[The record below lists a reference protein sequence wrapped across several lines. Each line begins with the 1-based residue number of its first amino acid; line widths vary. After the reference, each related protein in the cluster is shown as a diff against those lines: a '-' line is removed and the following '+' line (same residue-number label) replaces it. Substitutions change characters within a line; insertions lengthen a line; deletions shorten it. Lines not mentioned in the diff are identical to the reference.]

1 MRACQP
7 RDRRLATWT
16 SSRARGRPRA
26 APPCL
31 SQNRAHA
38 LAEVVHEDA
47 VRKSADVLA
56 RRAHHSGALEGR
68 FSIKDGRHG
77 PRVFLQTHTIQ
88 VELRARAR
96 AAMAAGGGGARTCGV
111 AARNPVSTPW
121 QGRTMSDAGP
131 PELCATVITPA
142 AIIST
147 TPIPKCSFHM
157 VCRPTDARPNHRFRS
172 HHLALTTKSTWS
184 PIFSSDAN
192 AWRAASAVRKAQA
205 TRGRDELL
213 LGAPRRERRP
223 PGSGCRRP

>member
-56 RRAHHSGALEGR
+56 RPAPFGRARRAFLDQRRSPWPARIPANTHHSSGA
-68 FSIKDGRHG
+68 S
-77 PRVFLQTHTIQ
+77 
-88 VELRARAR
+88 RARTSGDGCR
-96 AAMAAGGGGARTCGV
+96 GGGARTCGV

-131 PELCATVITPA
+131 PELCATVMMPA

-157 VCRPTDARPNHRFRS
+157 VCRPM
-172 HHLALTTKSTWS
+172 
-184 PIFSSDAN
+184 
-192 AWRAASAVRKAQA
+192 
-205 TRGRDELL
+205 TRGRTIASD
-213 LGAPRRERRP
+213 RTTWR
-223 PGSGCRRP
+223 